1 MCLVKGWGK
10 GGAWRRHRHDP
21 SLLSV
26 NSSYSYLPNNQTHI
40 FFYAWKQAS
49 CLMCP
54 FNLHSHVQPGNVE
67 MLLSSRQIQ
76 HNGKWRCIHNLK
88 DFQFVFLQEEKKQL
102 QRKKKKKS
110 GWFGKCVKFP
120 NFAGEQNWAFLW
132 EPTSWKRHPR
142 QMTEMNYVHLQDKT
156 WFFYLKNWLILNMVC
171 NSRTI
176 HKKQK
181 FNLVYYRISHT
192 CFNFR
197 LSHFRAAAVN
207 KMNNLWPKLI

>member
-1 MCLVKGWGK
+1 
-10 GGAWRRHRHDP
+10 
-21 SLLSV
+21 
-26 NSSYSYLPNNQTHI
+26 
-40 FFYAWKQAS
+40 
-49 CLMCP
+49 MCP
-54 FNLHSHVQPGNVE
+54 FNLRSHVQPGNVE

-76 HNGKWRCIHNLK
+76 HNGKWRCTHNLK
-88 DFQFVFLQEEKKQL
+88 GFQFVFLQEEKNDFNGE
-102 QRKKKKKS
+102 KKKKS

-120 NFAGEQNWAFLW
+120 NFAGEQNCFPGHSCGNQLAGKGVQDRWQRWIMYSYRTRLYPFI
-132 EPTSWKRHPR
+132 WKNR
-142 QMTEMNYVHLQDKT
+142 
-156 WFFYLKNWLILNMVC
+156 LILNMVC

-181 FNLVYYRISHT
+181 FNLVYYRIIHT

>member
-1 MCLVKGWGK
+1 
-10 GGAWRRHRHDP
+10 
-21 SLLSV
+21 
-26 NSSYSYLPNNQTHI
+26 
-40 FFYAWKQAS
+40 
-49 CLMCP
+49 MCP

-132 EPTSWKRHPR
+132 EPTSW
-142 QMTEMNYVHLQDKT
+142 TFTGQD
-156 WFFYLKNWLILNMVC
+156 LILL
-171 NSRTI
+171 
-176 HKKQK
+176 
-181 FNLVYYRISHT
+181 FE
-192 CFNFR
+192 
-197 LSHFRAAAVN
+197 
-207 KMNNLWPKLI
+207 KLINFEHGMQL

>member
-26 NSSYSYLPNNQTHI
+26 NSSYSYLPNNQTHRF

-102 QRKKKKKS
+102 QRKKKKVAGLENVLNSPTLLENKTGHS
-110 GWFGKCVKFP
+110 CGNQLAGKGIQDRWQRWIMYIYRTRLDSFI
-120 NFAGEQNWAFLW
+120 
-132 EPTSWKRHPR
+132 WK
-142 QMTEMNYVHLQDKT
+142 TD
-156 WFFYLKNWLILNMVC
+156 
-171 NSRTI
+171 
-176 HKKQK
+176 
-181 FNLVYYRISHT
+181 
-192 CFNFR
+192 
-197 LSHFRAAAVN
+197 
-207 KMNNLWPKLI
+207 